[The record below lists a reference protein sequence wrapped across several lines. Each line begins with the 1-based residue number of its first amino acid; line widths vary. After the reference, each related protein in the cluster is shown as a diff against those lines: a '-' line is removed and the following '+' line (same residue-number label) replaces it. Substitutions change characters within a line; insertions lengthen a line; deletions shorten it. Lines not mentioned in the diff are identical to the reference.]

1 MLTAVLDGRLTLDD
15 IRLRLHDNPVQI
27 FSILDPTQTNVEVV
41 IGRKAPFSSHSSCWS
56 PVQQTSGEI
65 HRIVIH
71 GQMDFLDG
79 SLFSTHS
86 GRDISGA
93 NINHPSAAAT
103 VVIIPPLRQPEFPS
117 HIMPFTSAGATHHL
131 TIQQHA
137 PPPRSL
143 IGISKS
149 LTLSVGCSAAA

>member
-1 MLTAVLDGRLTLDD
+1 
-15 IRLRLHDNPVQI
+15 
-27 FSILDPTQTNVEVV
+27 
-41 IGRKAPFSSHSSCWS
+41 
-56 PVQQTSGEI
+56 
-65 HRIVIH
+65 
-71 GQMDFLDG
+71 MDFLDG